1 MCVIQGLHSGGPTD
15 QGLTF
20 RNINSMRLKRL
31 TGRSPG
37 SAPLMLVVDGQQRLT
52 TTSLLL
58 AATWHLGRRLAL
70 QAGLA
75 IRNPPK
81 KNHPKNPS
89 KNPQKTTYKPTKI
102 VIFLFFCFFF
112 IFNFV

>member
-15 QGLTF
+15 QGLAF

-37 SAPLMLVVDGQQRLT
+37 SAPLLLVVDGQQRLT

-75 IRNPPK
+75 IKNPPK
-81 KNHPKNPS
+81 K
-89 KNPQKTTYKPTKI
+89 PQKNHLKKPIKM
-102 VIFLFFCFFF
+102 FFF
-112 IFNFV
+112 VVFYFYF

>member
-1 MCVIQGLHSGGPTD
+1 MRVIQGLHSGGPTD
-15 QGLTF
+15 QGLAF

-37 SAPLMLVVDGQQRLT
+37 TAPLLLVVDGQQRLT

-70 QAGLA
+70 QAGLE
-75 IRNPPK
+75 IKNPPK
-81 KNHPKNPS
+81 KTQPKDL
-89 KNPQKTTYKPTKI
+89 KKPTKI
-102 VIFLFFCFFF
+102 FFFCFSGFF
-112 IFNFV
+112 

>member
-81 KNHPKNPS
+81 KNHPKNPQKTPKKPP
-89 KNPQKTTYKPTKI
+89 KNPLKL
-102 VIFLFFCFFF
+102 LFFCFFVF
-112 IFNFV
+112 F